1 MAIVVLVG
9 YFLICVFGEII
20 MGEDGGARITVGV
33 DFLCVGFGGGV
44 GLAHKSQQGR
54 MMALTVLRM

>member
-1 MAIVVLVG
+1 
-9 YFLICVFGEII
+9 